1 MTSFLI
7 GVKLDGDAVGF
18 ARMAQQAQK
27 IWKDLTGAGVGS
39 GTATAAANGKAL
51 AQMRSDYQ
59 RYAQAREVLGVRSER
74 RIQQEIV
81 QTQAAYRRLAESGA
95 MSWREQMR
103 AAEAMRGRVRELRN
117 EMGRLTVAQRA
128 AGMARGVGTV
138 AAGVGAGAAVLAPVV
153 SRVMSYDE
161 RLAHMTN
168 TAFNDRNTA
177 GRIAGMGELDKMI
190 QDAVR
195 YGGGTRDNA
204 ATALSE
210 LLATGAFKPAEA
222 MTIFREAV
230 LAGTANNT
238 SALDFVNLAA
248 KAGKTMGITPDRM
261 GAIFGMGTYAGQQ
274 GAFEIA
280 NMAKWLPAQMANSK
294 AVGLYGEK
302 GFAKLAALNQ
312 AAVNT
317 AGTKD
322 EAGNNVVNLLG
333 KIGALDTAKDFQK
346 TSGIN
351 ISKELAQGRVRGLDA
366 LDVVGNLLDK
376 QLAKDKNYQQV
387 QKRLA
392 TATGGDR
399 QAALEAVSNIA
410 QGTVIGK
417 YFQDRQALMAL
428 YAYMQERK
436 RVDEIAAGALTN
448 TDAAQRNMDVLRA
461 RPTASVEA
469 AKNEGEIAL
478 QNAFNGLL
486 MPIKGVADGMTSL
499 AREYPE
505 MTKWT
510 VGSAV
515 ALSTLAAAAGAA
527 ALGAT
532 LMGGKGTLG
541 KLGGMVAG
549 LPGMAALG
557 TAGTWTGGALA
568 AGAAGYGV
576 GSLIYKGIEGTKAA
590 DGLGELIA
598 RGLAL
603 FGNAEAANA
612 VRINDALKNAQVGG
626 QLDIR
631 VHADPGVAVQQEV
644 RPFNG
649 TQMRVRANTGS
660 TAPEGSW

>member
-128 AGMARGVGTV
+128 AGLARGVGTV
-138 AAGVGAGAAVLAPVV
+138 AAGVGAGAAVLTPVV
-153 SRVMSYDE
+153 SRVLTYDE

-177 GRIAGMGELDKMI
+177 GRIAGKNELDKMI

-222 MTIFREAV
+222 TKIFREAV
-230 LAGTANNT
+230 LAGTANDTN
-238 SALDFVNLAA
+238 AIDFVNIAA
-248 KAGKTMGITPDRM
+248 KASKTMGIAPERM

-280 NMAKWLPAQMANSK
+280 NMAKWLPQQMSAAK

-302 GFAKLAALNQ
+302 GFAKLAAVNQ
-312 AAVNT
+312 AAINT

-322 EAGNNVVNLLG
+322 EAGNNVVNLLAKLG
-333 KIGALDTAKDFQK
+333 SQDTAKDFK
-346 TSGIN
+346 KLGIDLP
-351 ISKELAQGRVRGLDA
+351 KQLAEGRMKGLDA

-376 QLAKDKNYQQV
+376 QLSKDKNYQNV
-387 QKRLA
+387 QRQLR
-392 TATGGDR
+392 TANGDDR
-399 QAALEAVSNIA
+399 RAALEAVGTIA
-410 QGTVIGK
+410 ESTVVGK
-417 YFQDRQALMAL
+417 VFQDRQALMGL
-428 YAYMQERK
+428 YGYMQERG
-436 RVDEIAAGALTN
+436 RVNEITNGALAN
-448 TDAAQRNMDVLRA
+448 TDAAYKNMEVLRA
-461 RPTASVEA
+461 GGSYSVQA
-469 AKNEGEIAL
+469 AKNESEIAL
-478 QNAFNGLL
+478 QNAFSGL
-486 MPIKGVADGMTSL
+486 MSPIKGVADGLTSL

-515 ALSTLAAAAGAA
+515 ALSALAAAAGAA

-568 AGAAGYGV
+568 AGAVGYGV
-576 GSLIYKGIEGTKAA
+576 GSLIYKGIENTKGA
-590 DGLGELIA
+590 DQIGELTA
-598 RGLAL
+598 RLFAL
-603 FGNAEAANA
+603 FGNVEAANA

>member
-1 MTSFLI
+1 MSQYLI
-7 GVKLDGDAVGF
+7 GVKMDGDASGF
-18 ARMAQQAQK
+18 AKMAQQAQK
-27 IWKDLTGAGVGS
+27 IWKDLTGQGVAGS
-39 GTATAAANGKAL
+39 NATAAANGKAL
-51 AQMRSDYQ
+51 AQMRSDHQ
-59 RYAQAREVLGVRSER
+59 RYAQARELLGVRSER
-74 RIQQEIV
+74 RVQQEIL
-81 QTQAAYRRLAESGA
+81 QTQAAYKRLAESGGL
-95 MSWREQMR
+95 SWREQMR
-103 AAEAMRGRVRELRN
+103 ALDAMRGKVRDLRN

-128 AGMARGVGTV
+128 AGMARGVGAA
-138 AAGVGAGAAVLAPVV
+138 AAGVGAGAAVLTPVV

-210 LLATGAFKPAEA
+210 LLATGAFKPEDAQK
-222 MTIFREAV
+222 IFRETV

-238 SALDFVNLAA
+238 SAIDFVNIAA
-248 KAGKTMGITPDRM
+248 KAGKTMGIAPDRM

-280 NMAKWLPAQMANSK
+280 NMAKWLPQQMAGAK
-294 AVGLYGEK
+294 TVGMYGEK
-302 GFAKLAALNQ
+302 GFAKLAAVNQ
-312 AAVNT
+312 AAINT

-333 KIGALDTAKDFQK
+333 KIGSIDTAKDFLK
-346 TSGIN
+346 SGGIN
-351 ISKELAQGRVRGLDA
+351 ISKELAEGRIKGLDA
-366 LDVVGNLLDK
+366 LDVVGNILDR
-376 QLAKDKNYQQV
+376 QLHKDKNYQQV

-392 TATGGDR
+392 TATGEDR
-399 QAALEAVSNIA
+399 RASLEAVGNIA

-436 RVDEIAAGALTN
+436 RVDEITAGALQN

-469 AKNEGEIAL
+469 AKAEGEFAL
-478 QNAFNGLL
+478 QNAFNDLL
-486 MPIKGVADGMTSL
+486 IPIKGVADGMTNL

-505 MTKWT
+505 MAKWT
-510 VGSAV
+510 AGSAV

-532 LMGGKGTLG
+532 LMGGKGGLG
-541 KLGGMVAG
+541 KLGGMVTG
-549 LPGMAALG
+549 IPGMGGLA
-557 TAGTWTGGALA
+557 TAGKWAGGVGLA
-568 AGAAGYGV
+568 AGAGYGA

-603 FGNAEAANA
+603 FGNAEAASA
-612 VRINDALKNAQVGG
+612 VRINDALKDTKVGG
-626 QLDIR
+626 ELTIR
-631 VHADPGVAVQQEV
+631 VQSDPGVAVQQEA

-649 TQMRVRANTGS
+649 TKMRVTANTGS